1 MTKDRKFIFHG
12 NHFAKFY
19 VKQTMVVQE
28 KIEFVFTIVRTV
40 EKVPKKYFE
49 HLKGTKGLFEIRIEI
64 ESNIFRIFCCFDQGN
79 LVVLF
84 NAFQKKS
91 QKTPTG
97 EIELAIKL
105 QKEYFSQKLEKA
117 KANNVL
123 LKNQTS
129 NKNDKKSKK

>member
-1 MTKDRKFIFHG
+1 MTKDRKIIFHG
-12 NHFAKFY
+12 KYFAKFY
-19 VKQTMVVQE
+19 IEQTMVVQE

-40 EKVPKKYFE
+40 DKIPKKYFD

-64 ESNIFRIFCCFDQGN
+64 ESNIFRILCCFDEGN

-97 EIELAIKL
+97 EIELAAKL
-105 QKEYFSQKLEKA
+105 QKEYFNQKVEKQ
-117 KANNVL
+117 KADEAL
-123 LKNQTS
+123 LKNQKN
-129 NKNDKKSKK
+129 NKNDKKSKR